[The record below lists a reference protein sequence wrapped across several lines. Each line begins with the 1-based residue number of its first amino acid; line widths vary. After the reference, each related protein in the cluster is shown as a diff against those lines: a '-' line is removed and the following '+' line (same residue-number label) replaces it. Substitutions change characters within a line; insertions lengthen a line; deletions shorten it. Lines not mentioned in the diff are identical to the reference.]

1 MCPRRLLKFDIAEM
15 ATSTFV
21 GRDHRYLFIGE
32 PRLLKPSDRLVRFLD
47 TGKDAGSDGLR
58 QSFCDG

>member
-1 MCPRRLLKFDIAEM
+1 MCPGRVLEFDIAEM
-15 ATSTFV
+15 ATHTFV

-32 PRLLKPSDRLVRFLD
+32 PRLLKPSDRLFGFLD

-58 QSFCDG
+58 QSFCGG